1 MSRIHNRE
9 IKRIVIKVGSS
20 LIATYR
26 MKPKRAILSSLVSQ
40 ISQISR
46 QDKQVV
52 LVSSGAIVLGMGE
65 LNERARPTDLVSLQ
79 ARAAIG
85 QAVLM
90 RMYSDLFKKNKT
102 KCAQVLLTWE
112 DFDDRLRYNN
122 ARNTFLAI
130 LERGVIPI
138 VNENDTIS
146 TDEIKFGDNDKL
158 SALVAGLIH
167 ADLLLILS
175 DVEGLVDLKS
185 SDKKIFD
192 EIRDVTDEIKA
203 MASGTTNKH
212 ISRGGMSAKLEAI
225 KIATHANVPC
235 IIAHGE
241 TPDIL
246 PRILSG
252 ERIGTFFVEKEAR
265 LLSQKHWISFGAKP
279 KGRLTIDDGAKEA
292 LLKGGRSLLLPG
304 IIRFDGHFKADD
316 VVIVTDKDGQEI
328 ARGISNYSSTDL
340 QKIEEKKGKPE
351 VIHCDHLV
359 LLGDGTL
366 RKKS

>member
-1 MSRIHNRE
+1 MSRIRNRE

-20 LIATYR
+20 LIANYR

-40 ISQISR
+40 IAQISS

-65 LNERARPTDLVSLQ
+65 LNERTRPTDLASLQ

-175 DVEGLVDLKS
+175 DVEGLMDLKS
-185 SDKKIFD
+185 GDKKIFA
-192 EIRDVTDEIKA
+192 EIRDVTEEIKA
-203 MASGTTNKH
+203 VASGTTKNKKH
-212 ISRGGMSAKLEAI
+212 ISRGGMSAKLEAV
-225 KIATHANVPC
+225 KLATHAQVPC
-235 IIAHGE
+235 VIAHGE

-252 ERIGTFFVEKEAR
+252 ERIGTFFVEKE
-265 LLSQKHWISFGAKP
+265 SKSH
-279 KGRLTIDDGAKEA
+279 
-292 LLKGGRSLLLPG
+292 
-304 IIRFDGHFKADD
+304 
-316 VVIVTDKDGQEI
+316 
-328 ARGISNYSSTDL
+328 TDL
-340 QKIEEKKGKPE
+340 HPSRNSGDIQWVAVGTKSKKG
-351 VIHCDHLV
+351 
-359 LLGDGTL
+359 
-366 RKKS
+366 